1 MLWGKNQLLS
11 DRRHRYWDSFY
22 ESQAQGVACQDT
34 LEAVYDFVQKVWNS
48 AGYTIEYGEGN
59 SRKGE
64 DGTVLVLRRMGESL
78 KRPAAD
84 ELDQDARRQR

>member
-1 MLWGKNQLLS
+1 
-11 DRRHRYWDSFY
+11 
-22 ESQAQGVACQDT
+22 
-34 LEAVYDFVQKVWNS
+34 VWNS